1 MQSPEKN
8 QQEINLLELANV
20 LARRKM
26 IIIKITTVL
35 AIASIAYSL
44 FLPNVYTATARV
56 LVPQKEAGSGISA
69 LIGQAGG
76 IASLATGG
84 LSGGGDLYVAIVK
97 SRSVS
102 DAVINRLDLRKV
114 YEKDDMERTR
124 DALFDAVKVQSS
136 KEGIITI
143 STSDKNPRR
152 SAQLANT
159 VVDEL
164 GKATVRLNLTKAG
177 AERMFLEKR
186 LEVVKKDLSV
196 AEEAVK
202 NFATQ
207 NKVVHLESQAQAS
220 ITGIA
225 RLKADLAGKQVQLSV
240 LRNTRTEESPE
251 VKAAEAGIGQ
261 LKAEISRMTGAG
273 GEGDSIPSVGRM
285 PSVGLEYARKLRELK
300 IQEAVYEQLTKQ
312 YEIAKFNESKDSSS
326 LQVLDE
332 AVVPTRKSKPLRSQ
346 LVIMVTFAGL
356 FGSTILV
363 FLLEFLDRLPED
375 DKKLMGRIREQLL
388 SLR

>member
-1 MQSPEKN
+1 M
-8 QQEINLLELANV
+8 LELANV